1 MYILTSKFVKNF
13 HIKNHKARLH
23 VRRYDYDFKETSN
36 DVYLLKDDLYE
47 AFIQINLDTSQVI
60 HMGYAYLIRY
70 LLEEG
75 YIIILKKETEE

>member
-13 HIKNHKARLH
+13 YISKRKAKLH
-23 VRRYDYDFKETSN
+23 VRKYDYDFIETTT
-36 DVYLLKDDLYE
+36 DVYLLRDKLCE
-47 AFIQINLDTSQVI
+47 EFIQINLDTSQVI
-60 HMGYAYLIRY
+60 HLGYSYLIRY